1 MKLKPNFSSDR
12 YGNIYYRKT
21 INGNHITI
29 PTYTKNKSI
38 ANKLR
43 KTLEHKALMDYY
55 SPKPNFRFDIYEN
68 IYFREMV
75 ICPINHNLY
84 GPK

>member
-1 MKLKPNFSSDR
+1 MKLKPNFRCDR
-12 YGNIYYRKT
+12 YGNIYYRK
-21 INGNHITI
+21 IIKGKPCTI
-29 PTYTKNKSI
+29 PTYTKNISI

-68 IYFREMV
+68 IYCREMV